1 MVRFNGN
8 NEKMKQ
14 LKTITL
20 DNENYHIFK
29 LERKEG
35 ILEIYFI
42 WGKTDFRT
50 IWEKSNSAWIRKK
63 LQIYKKSQWF
73 TYQKVSDHGISLEE
87 TYWEGEKDDLLITLP
102 KNISNAGD
110 KIFQKISPSYHI

>member
-50 IWEKSNSAWIRKK
+50 
-63 LQIYKKSQWF
+63 F
-73 TYQKVSDHGISLEE
+73 G
-87 TYWEGEKDDLLITLP
+87 
-102 KNISNAGD
+102 KNQTPLG
-110 KIFQKISPSYHI
+110 